1 MDLEEWPND
10 DEEDSDSSVET
21 DTETDSDEEEIID
34 MDQELED
41 DLDPPHVIRIYEED
55 AEHVYAEKEDRH
67 YYIGACRCIPSRR
80 IFLLKNSVSARTFFR
95 NPIAH
100 ISSYLEYM
108 HFQMTIRPAIQIMQL
123 YILPDYTYSV
133 IIKTHWIRLVQRHW
147 RSTFNERQKIIVG
160 RKTPQALLCWE
171 MTGHFPK
178 GLRQFPSLQG
188 MLHQYS
194 R

>member
-1 MDLEEWPND
+1 MDLEDWHND
-10 DEEDSDSSVET
+10 EDTDSSVET

-34 MDQELED
+34 MEPEQED
-41 DLDPPHVIRIYEED
+41 VDPPHVIRIYEED

-67 YYIGACRCIPSRR
+67 YYIGACRCISSRR

-108 HFQMTIRPAIQIMQL
+108 YFQMTIRPAIQIMQL

-147 RSTFNERQKIIVG
+147 RSTFRQRQKVVAE
-160 RKTPQALLCWE
+160 RKTPHALLCWE
-171 MTGHFPK
+171 LTGRFPK
-178 GLRQFPSLQG
+178 ELRYIPSLEG
-188 MLHQYS
+188 MLRQYS